1 MQNAE
6 CGVEGGWIAELRAGG
21 EGARCGVMLVLTALA
36 PVFLII
42 ALGAYLQR
50 TRFVSPGFLREANR
64 VTYWLGL
71 PALLFSQLV
80 SSLHEAAGAERLIG
94 AMGLATVLV
103 GAAGYGVA
111 ALLRVPPEARGTF
124 VQGAFRGNLAFV
136 GLPIVFAL
144 PEVPVLGGLGLH
156 GAAVIVVAPIMVL
169 YNVAGVVVLTVSRH
183 AWGWRMAGPVLRQ
196 LAVTPPLVAT
206 LAGIG
211 FVATGWALP
220 VVVAK
225 TLAALGEMA
234 LPLGLLGV
242 GGSLV
247 GGTWRGAWR
256 APLASAVLKTAGGAA
271 LGWAAARLVGLGAE
285 ETRLVMI
292 LAAAPTAIVSYT
304 LAVELRGDEEMAAS
318 TIACS
323 VLASLPVLGVVL
335 VGF

>member
-1 MQNAE
+1 
-6 CGVEGGWIAELRAGG
+6 
-21 EGARCGVMLVLTALA
+21 MLVLTALA

-42 ALGAYLQR
+42 ALGAFLQR
-50 TRFVSPGFLREANR
+50 TQFVSPGFLREANR
-64 VTYWLGL
+64 VTYWVGL

-80 SSLHEAAGAERLIG
+80 ASLHAAAGAERLIG

-103 GAAGYGVA
+103 GAAAYGVA
-111 ALLRVPPEARGTF
+111 AVLRVPAEARGTL

-144 PEVPVLGGLGLH
+144 PDAPVLGGLGLH
-156 GAAVIVVAPIMVL
+156 GAAVIVVAPTMVL

-206 LAGIG
+206 VAGIG
-211 FVATGWALP
+211 FVAAGGVLP
-220 VVVAK
+220 LVATK
-225 TLAALGEMA
+225 TLGALGEMA

-247 GGTWRGAWR
+247 GGRWRGAWR
-256 APLASAVLKTAGGAA
+256 APLAAAGLKTAGGAV
-271 LGWAAARLVGLGAE
+271 LGGLAASAWGLGAV
-285 ETRLVMI
+285 ETRLLMI
-292 LAAAPTAIVSYT
+292 LGAAPTAIVSYT

-318 TIACS
+318 TIALS
-323 VLASLPVLGVVL
+323 VLASLPVLAVVL
-335 VGF
+335 AAF